1 VNFFKNGVKKMSIK
15 ENIKNEVTKKIGMGE
30 ILKGSKRLNNYLESI
45 DRDLKDLQESFNIN
59 MLNFAEKLENIE
71 KKLK

>member
-1 VNFFKNGVKKMSIK
+1 MSIK